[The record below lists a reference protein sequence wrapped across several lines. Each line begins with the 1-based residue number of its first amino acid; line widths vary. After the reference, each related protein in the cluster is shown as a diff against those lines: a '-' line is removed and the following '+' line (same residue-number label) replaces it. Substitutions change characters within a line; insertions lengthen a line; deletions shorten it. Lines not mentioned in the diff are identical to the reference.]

1 MKNTIELTPYLPEC
15 TSAKSHAVSDTVS
28 RALISG
34 AEVLVTLL
42 IGACFFVSTCAFIQ
56 IL

>member
-42 IGACFFVSTCAFIQ
+42 IGVCFFVSTCAFIR